1 MSKQDDE
8 SNESNSKRAERMEFL
23 VRLWTQHYIPAA
35 SEARKRFMRDFN
47 EVEEYFQGDHTALYT
62 KIAEFMNPEGL
73 LCLTVNLA
81 QEVRGYIGPHLYAR
95 NPARTV
101 NPKSNNE
108 PMRCL
113 AKIQEAYLNATPE
126 DTKLKDEYRKVVDE
140 ALIAGRGAS
149 WTVKDPWT
157 KLVTTRHVPIRDVY
171 LDPDARCLADCQWIA
186 IRRQEPLHVLKKRRE
201 PAKPGDKDRL
211 GIKWD
216 TDGLKPDVLTPSD
229 DSVERWTEGGRTLHE
244 EVAKKKGKTSHVVR
258 YWVIYSK
265 MGTGLSLGK
274 LPNGEER
281 FRGEDSGNRFT
292 KLVLVPGFDRPL
304 FKGDWDLSLYLDDDW
319 PIGFMDFTPT
329 LIGSRNEETESD
341 NGGLWP
347 VSLVK
352 LAIGH
357 QKAIDLLV
365 TRWIN
370 DLFQRARMIG
380 VVPAQATD
388 SVMRAFQSGDPWTAI
403 ELASDAAG
411 VPIRD
416 LFHLL
421 QLGQVDPTFREQLQ
435 YHESKFGQVT
445 GMLPTLMGSGGD
457 QGGQIRSATEADLR
471 DKNSRS
477 RIEDMNSI
485 VESEASASGRRE
497 GIAVRVNLAIEE
509 VERVVKDKIQLNK
522 WKLEVIAGGEAL
534 SLKVLGKLW
543 EPAGTYFSSPQE
555 AQQIAAQIQQNEPA
569 FRAAWRGSEGEDFGV
584 LVVNVIPV
592 TVREVW
598 NDTEANPRE
607 LALQLGYTVQAGS
620 ARQLDVNMKIGHADM
635 VMGLVGQVAL
645 QLQQYHVYNKALRV
659 AYQARQVPE
668 EDRVFLD
675 EQAIQRQQEAMQQQQ
690 QQAMQAEQQA
700 RQQDMQAELMKIQA
714 AQQGELQRVQVEQKA
729 KAEGLIATTAAKVAM
744 DPVGGGGVR

>member
-435 YHESKFGQVT
+435 VPRIEVRPGHRHAADAHGQRRRPGRPDPKRDRGRPPRQEQPEPDRGHELDRGVGGFSERAPRGDRRAREPRYRGGGAGRQGQD
-445 GMLPTLMGSGGD
+445 PTQQVEARGDRRGRGAEPQGARQALGAGGNLLLLTSGGAAD
-457 QGGQIRSATEADLR
+457 RGADPAERAGLPGGLARVRGRGLR
-471 DKNSRS
+471 RA
-477 RIEDMNSI
+477 RGERH
-485 VESEASASGRRE
+485 SGDGAR
-497 GIAVRVNLAIEE
+497 G
-509 VERVVKDKIQLNK
+509 VER
-522 WKLEVIAGGEAL
+522 
-534 SLKVLGKLW
+534 
-543 EPAGTYFSSPQE
+543 
-555 AQQIAAQIQQNEPA
+555 
-569 FRAAWRGSEGEDFGV
+569 
-584 LVVNVIPV
+584 
-592 TVREVW
+592 
-598 NDTEANPRE
+598 
-607 LALQLGYTVQAGS
+607 
-620 ARQLDVNMKIGHADM
+620 H
-635 VMGLVGQVAL
+635 
-645 QLQQYHVYNKALRV
+645 
-659 AYQARQVPE
+659 
-668 EDRVFLD
+668 
-675 EQAIQRQQEAMQQQQ
+675 
-690 QQAMQAEQQA
+690 
-700 RQQDMQAELMKIQA
+700 
-714 AQQGELQRVQVEQKA
+714 
-729 KAEGLIATTAAKVAM
+729 
-744 DPVGGGGVR
+744 